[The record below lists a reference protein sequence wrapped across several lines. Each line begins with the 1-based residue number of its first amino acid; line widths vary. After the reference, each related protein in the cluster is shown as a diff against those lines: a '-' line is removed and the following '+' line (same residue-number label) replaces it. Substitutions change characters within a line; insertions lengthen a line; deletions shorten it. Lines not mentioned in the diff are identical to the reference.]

1 MEIIPYMYIHLTVM
15 SSLFLLSK
23 VSSQQHTSGLFRI
36 QPDKRNTRLH
46 GFVYLTFEQ
55 MSPRLCFD
63 KCIRRPKCYSYN
75 YNRYILRCELNVRP
89 KDDDTVDFKSED
101 RYIYVEI
108 DWYRRDPTYDT
119 CIENL
124 CQEGETCE
132 SLLKGRNICVKDG
145 DRLRDLDIS
154 VGNSLDN
161 MIVCVHYDGPGSDG
175 EHHVFNLE
183 KEIIGRY
190 VKLQI
195 ISTAEYLQL
204 TEVRVFGYP
213 TEANFWKVKIR
224 NGKTEIQL
232 SSCDGRRETEIQLS
246 SCDGR
251 RETEIQLS
259 SCGGRRETEIQL
271 SSCDGRRET
280 EIQLS
285 SCGGRRETNYQNQRR
300 QTYKCELLHKNLLR
314 HSIFP

>member
-132 SLLKGRNICVKDG
+132 SLLKGRNICVKDECHFQPPLKNVAVGKSTQQSSDYGGYPSSNAVDDDTNTLSITTNQYSPYWWVDLGDMFNIKQIYIINRKGCCG

-213 TEANFWKVKIR
+213 TEANFC
-224 NGKTEIQL
+224 N
-232 SSCDGRRETEIQLS
+232 
-246 SCDGR
+246 
-251 RETEIQLS
+251 
-259 SCGGRRETEIQL
+259 
-271 SSCDGRRET
+271 
-280 EIQLS
+280 
-285 SCGGRRETNYQNQRR
+285 
-300 QTYKCELLHKNLLR
+300 
-314 HSIFP
+314 